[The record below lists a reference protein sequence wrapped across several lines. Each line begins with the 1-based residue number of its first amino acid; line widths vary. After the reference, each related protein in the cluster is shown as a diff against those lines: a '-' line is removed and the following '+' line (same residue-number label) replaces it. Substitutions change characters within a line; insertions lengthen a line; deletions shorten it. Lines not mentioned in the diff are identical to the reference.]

1 MDTFGIIGLRRFF
14 PILPIKR
21 IDVVFCYYYYNY
33 AFTWWWN
40 DTFYRRLG
48 WWNTWRVIIHT
59 VHTWFCDQQPVKCT
73 YPMGLACV
81 LLVDFSPLIYFT
93 FYCVWTE
100 QNGIILLVKH
110 NCTLIRAI
118 FIDKAQNCISKNN
131 KRSPWRRFFRTND
144 ILLFNFILERT
155 IPM

>member
-1 MDTFGIIGLRRFF
+1 MSFM
-14 PILPIKR
+14 
-21 IDVVFCYYYYNY
+21 CYYYYNY

-40 DTFYRRLG
+40 NTFYRRLG

-131 KRSPWRRFFRTND
+131 KRSLMQKSFFRTYD
-144 ILLFNFILERT
+144 IFLFNFILERT